1 MSSIIVRDITSLN
14 DSIKE
19 CRKLESNIVLVP
31 TMGAIHKGHIELINR
46 AIKISSATI
55 VSIFVNPLQFS
66 DNEDLNSYPKDQK
79 KDIDLLKKL
88 NVKIIYLPSANKFY
102 TKDFTTSVSIGN
114 IGNILCGESRPNHF
128 NGVTTVL
135 TKLFFQVQPDIAIFG
150 EKDFQQLQ
158 IIRKLVNDLDIKC
171 NIEGVPTVREK
182 DGLAYSSRNIKLSD
196 KQRHTASNLYRI
208 INFTAN
214 RIYEGETIDKA
225 CKKAIKAILDSGFDK
240 VDYLHVVEETTL
252 SVINKLNSNS
262 RILVAAYLG
271 NTRLIDNI
279 KIKAQ
284 S

>member
-1 MSSIIVRDITSLN
+1 MYKINLEEILNSIIVRDITSLN
-14 DSIKE
+14 DSIKK

-135 TKLFFQVQPDIAIFG
+135 TKLFFKFNLILLYLVKKIFNNY
-150 EKDFQQLQ
+150 
-158 IIRKLVNDLDIKC
+158 KLFVN
-171 NIEGVPTVREK
+171 
-182 DGLAYSSRNIKLSD
+182 
-196 KQRHTASNLYRI
+196 
-208 INFTAN
+208 
-214 RIYEGETIDKA
+214 
-225 CKKAIKAILDSGFDK
+225 
-240 VDYLHVVEETTL
+240 
-252 SVINKLNSNS
+252 
-262 RILVAAYLG
+262 
-271 NTRLIDNI
+271 
-279 KIKAQ
+279 
-284 S
+284 